1 MFLKILLALCVSTS
15 AFAEMLD
22 VHPINFPDGTR
33 YVRVTKVEQDRV
45 SFEDCIKG
53 DEARTCRLLG
63 NRQSYT
69 LEELRSQRSKEY
81 RNGVLSSAGVAALVL
96 LSAGSGVIAT
106 GAAGFAADMSVG
118 MTAAKQ
124 IMIGLKTF
132 GVGLGITTWIVTKSK
147 RIDPIQSF
155 KRGNDVG
162 EDVITDQD
170 VTVKS
175 IEDYISRLEMV
186 LDYID

>member
-1 MFLKILLALCVSTS
+1 MFLKILLALSISTS
-15 AFAEMLD
+15 AFAEMRD
-22 VHPINFPDGTR
+22 VHPINFTDGSR
-33 YVRVTKVEQDRV
+33 YVRITKVDQDRV

-53 DEARTCRLLG
+53 YEARTCRQLG

-69 LEELRSQRSKEY
+69 LEDLRTQRSKEY
-81 RNGVLSSAGVAALVL
+81 RNGVLSSVGVAALVL
-96 LSAGSGVIAT
+96 LSAGSGVIVANGVAT
-106 GAAGFAADMSVG
+106 VDSIAAAHA
-118 MTAAKQ
+118 
-124 IMIGLKTF
+124 IGIGVKTF

-147 RIDPIQSF
+147 RINPIQSF

-170 VTVKS
+170 VPVKS

-186 LDYID
+186 LDHID